1 MSNEKKAQRHGGP
14 ASPRLF
20 SALFAI
26 AKLVLVHYLAPNKR
40 RAGRKKPDISAQM
53 RVIMDDSVQKS
64 CWGVAAKAVVGFAFI
79 ILVAWLIAGV
89 ETAQVAVAG

>member
-1 MSNEKKAQRHGGP
+1 
-14 ASPRLF
+14 
-20 SALFAI
+20 
-26 AKLVLVHYLAPNKR
+26 
-40 RAGRKKPDISAQM
+40 M

-89 ETAQVAVAG
+89 ETAQVSVAG